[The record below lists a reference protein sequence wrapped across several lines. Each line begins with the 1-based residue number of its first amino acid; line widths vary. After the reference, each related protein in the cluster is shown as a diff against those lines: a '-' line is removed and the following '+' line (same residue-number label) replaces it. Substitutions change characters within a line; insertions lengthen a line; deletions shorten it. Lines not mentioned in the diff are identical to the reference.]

1 MKKNNRKK
9 QTKQQLIAEL
19 AGHLESEVAKQISV
33 VQLANG
39 AVGYKD
45 YLIRQLPS
53 SNWGLYSILSKDLL
67 DEFYLKSSALMAAK
81 SYDRTHIDRYID
93 IKQMDRLYWSNYSDS
108 LVYKKN
114 IKTAK
119 DFDRYLVLLNKLEH
133 SEFMTEY
140 YKQEITRT
148 FKWSFV

>member
-9 QTKQQLIAEL
+9 QTKQQLITEL
-19 AGHLESEVAKQISV
+19 AGHLEAEVNKQIQV
-33 VQLANG
+33 VQLAHS
-39 AVGYKD
+39 AVGYKN
-45 YLIRQLPS
+45 YLIKQVPS
-53 SNWGLYSILSKDLL
+53 ANWGLYQVQSKDLL

-81 SYDRTHIDRYID
+81 AYEYVNMERYVE
-93 IKQMDRLYWSNYSDS
+93 IKQLDRLYWANYSDT
-108 LVYKKN
+108 LVYQKN

-119 DFDRYLVLLNKLEH
+119 DFDRFLVLLNKLEH
-133 SEFMTEY
+133 SEFLTEH